1 VLLTRK
7 GTEALIHVE
16 RVLDDAVHALSAQ
29 AASSGSVGSLSG
41 GVNDASGRSN
51 TLATAADRNAPV
63 TSRGE

>member
-1 VLLTRK
+1 
-7 GTEALIHVE
+7 VE

-29 AASSGSVGSLSG
+29 AAPSGSFSSLGGSA
-41 GVNDASGRSN
+41 NDASGRNN